1 MVVDGFTRK
10 NKVAMEDSDYEAN
23 RSIIIRVICDSR
35 NRDDDVYRRSG
46 EIHQGELNFILL
58 PGIETLNLSPST
70 EPPNKERTQL
80 SKGITTLYRVI
91 TSLSLNRVTDSSVN
105 WHITKLLHYMQG
117 ALLPTSST
125 TIISLINPLRSHQQA
140 SLSSLAL
147 CHRVRK
153 IHQTPKPWKIQNKT
167 VVISYLKEQL
177 KKSEERVKENE
188 ERVKESE
195 ERVKENE
202 ERVRQSEARM
212 KELAEELQIK
222 SEAFD
227 RVSMSLDLMN
237 EQEKTASEAKLE
249 AEKQVAE
256 LQKRLE
262 EMEESS
268 VLQAKLSSIIFRSLP
283 LAF

>member
-70 EPPNKERTQL
+70 EPPNKEKTQL

-188 ERVKESE
+188 ERVKE
-195 ERVKENE
+195 NE

-227 RVSMSLDLMN
+227 RVSIILDLMN
-237 EQEKTASEAKLE
+237 EQ
-249 AEKQVAE
+249 
-256 LQKRLE
+256 
-262 EMEESS
+262 
-268 VLQAKLSSIIFRSLP
+268 
-283 LAF
+283 

>member
-70 EPPNKERTQL
+70 EPPNKEKTQL
-80 SKGITTLYRVI
+80 SKGITTLYRVL
-91 TSLSLNRVTDSSVN
+91 TSLSLRRVTDSSVN

-140 SLSSLAL
+140 ALSSLAL

-153 IHQTPKPWKIQNKT
+153 IRQTPQPWKIQTKT
-167 VVISYLKEQL
+167 VVISYLK
-177 KKSEERVKENE
+177 
-188 ERVKESE
+188 
-195 ERVKENE
+195 
-202 ERVRQSEARM
+202 
-212 KELAEELQIK
+212 
-222 SEAFD
+222 
-227 RVSMSLDLMN
+227 
-237 EQEKTASEAKLE
+237 
-249 AEKQVAE
+249 
-256 LQKRLE
+256 
-262 EMEESS
+262 
-268 VLQAKLSSIIFRSLP
+268 
-283 LAF
+283 